1 MIMENPTMKTGVE
14 RRLKFVAIVFAVT
27 IICLALYSTAF
38 AFLRFGFSSQGG
50 SQKELSRV
58 LEGASMKNRTVIL
71 TTINEA
77 WATPNSTFDLMM
89 ESFRIG
95 HNTSWLLK
103 HFVVVALDEKAYSR
117 CVEIH
122 PHCYFLTT
130 QGKSFSHE
138 AYFMTPDYLEM
149 MWRRIKFLHNVLR
162 LGYNFVFTDAD
173 IMWFRNPFHHFYQD
187 TDFQIACD
195 QFNGNT
201 LDVNNVPNGG
211 FNYVMS
217 NNRTI
222 QFYEFWYHSRKRY
235 PGFHDQDVLN
245 RIKSDPFINKIGLKM
260 RFLDTTFFGGFCEP
274 SKDFNQVCTMHANCC
289 KGLDNKVNDLNL
301 VLQDWRGYTSRQN
314 EQKVET
320 QPARWSAPKKC
331 WV

>member
-1 MIMENPTMKTGVE
+1 MKTGVE

-38 AFLRFGFSSQGG
+38 SSFDIAFLRFGFSSQGG
-50 SQKELSRV
+50 SQKELTRV

-71 TTINEA
+71 TMINEA

-89 ESFRIG
+89 ESFQIG

-103 HFVVVALDEKAYSR
+103 HLVVVALDKKAYSR

-122 PHCYFLTT
+122 PHCYFLTM

-138 AYFMTPDYLEM
+138 VYFETPDFLEM

-201 LDVNNVPNGG
+201 LDVNNAPNCG
-211 FNYVMS
+211 FNYVLS

-222 QFYEFWYHSRKRY
+222 QFYKFWYHSRKRY
-235 PGFHDQDVLN
+235 PGLHEQHVLN
-245 RIKSDPFINKIGLKM
+245 RIKIDPFINKIGLKM
-260 RFLDTTFFGGFCEP
+260 RFLDTTFFSGFCEP
-274 SKDFNQVCTMHANCC
+274 SKDYNQICTMHANCC

-314 EQKVET
+314 EQKAET

>member
-1 MIMENPTMKTGVE
+1 MENPKMKTGVE
-14 RRLKFVAIVFAVT
+14 RTLKFVAIVFAVMT
-27 IICLALYSTAF
+27 ICLALYSTAF
-38 AFLRFGFSSQGG
+38 LSFDLAFLRFGFSSKGG
-50 SQKELSRV
+50 SQKELSRI

-103 HFVVVALDEKAYSR
+103 HLVVVALDEKAYSR

-122 PHCYFLTT
+122 PHCYILTT
-130 QGKSFSHE
+130 QGKNFSHE
-138 AYFMTPDYLEM
+138 AYFMTPEYLEM
-149 MWRRIKFLHNVLR
+149 MWRRIKFLHN
-162 LGYNFVFTDAD
+162 DAD
-173 IMWFRNPFHHFYQD
+173 IMWFRNPFHHFYLD

-201 LDVNNVPNGG
+201 LDINNAPNGG
-211 FNYVMS
+211 FNYVVS
-217 NNRTI
+217 NDRTI
-222 QFYEFWYHSRKRY
+222 QFYKFWYHSRNRY
-235 PGFHDQDVLN
+235 PGLHDQDVLN
-245 RIKSDPFINKIGLKM
+245 RIKSDPFISKIGLKM
-260 RFLDTTFFGGFCEP
+260 RFLDTTFFSGFCQL
-274 SKDFNQVCTMHANCC
+274 SKDFNQVCIMHANCC

-314 EQKVET
+314 EQKAET